1 MQNNRRPSKR
11 PVQGNYRGSR
21 SRRRAQRK
29 IRKKR
34 MLTLITAIAIL
45 VIFFIIRSSSHFVS
59 WVWLFVAGSIWFA
72 IVWYHIQRETTG
84 DIIKVEIIN
93 TIPHR
98 NGSTVVFRE
107 TTESG
112 LVRIVEYSS
121 SSVAYMTEMAL
132 MNTLE
137 NTEIERTKRKRA

>member
-1 MQNNRRPSKR
+1 MQNNRRPSQR
-11 PVQGNYRGSR
+11 PAQGNYRGSR
-21 SRRRAQRK
+21 SRQRVQRK
-29 IRKKR
+29 NRKKR

-45 VIFFIIRSSSHFVS
+45 IIFFIIRSSSHFVS
-59 WVWLFVAGSIWFA
+59 WIWLFVAGSIWLGIA
-72 IVWYHIQRETTG
+72 WAYVQRKTTG

-112 LVRIVEYSS
+112 LVKIVEYSS
-121 SSVAYMTEMAL
+121 TSIAYATEMAL

-137 NTEIERTKRKRA
+137 NTETERTKRKRA

>member
-1 MQNNRRPSKR
+1 MQNDRRPSQR
-11 PVQGNYRGSR
+11 PMQGNYRGSR
-21 SRRRAQRK
+21 ARQRAQNK
-29 IRKKR
+29 MRKKR
-34 MLTLITAIAIL
+34 MWTLITAIAIL
-45 VIFFIIRSSSHFVS
+45 VIFFIIRSSSRFTS
-59 WVWLFVAGSIWFA
+59 WVWLFVAGSIWLG
-72 IVWYHIQRETTG
+72 IVWYCIQRKTTG
-84 DIIKVEIIN
+84 DIIKIEIIN

-112 LVRIVEYSS
+112 LVRIAEYSS

-137 NTEIERTKRKRA
+137 NTEVERKRRRA